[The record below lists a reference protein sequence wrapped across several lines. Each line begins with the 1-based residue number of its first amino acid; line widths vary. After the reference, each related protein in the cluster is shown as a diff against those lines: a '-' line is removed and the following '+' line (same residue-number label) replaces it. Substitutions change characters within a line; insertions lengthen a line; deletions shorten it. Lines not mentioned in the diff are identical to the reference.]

1 MTRWRWP
8 FSEPEPAPPSPHEAA
23 WLEELRAGV
32 DPGRILATV
41 AALPAP
47 RHRASD
53 PRRIGA
59 AERSIVAGLRDAGW
73 HAYRRRF
80 SGPPVGWNVE
90 ALRPGQSSATL
101 ALVAHHDTVA
111 GSGGADDNGS
121 GVAVL
126 LEAAR
131 LLAPW
136 QFRRTVLLATV
147 DLEET
152 GRFTGTEAL
161 IALAARR
168 TPIAGAIVL
177 ESVGFVDPRPGSQRI
192 PPGLGLL
199 YRQQLRAARSNGLA
213 GTWTL
218 LIHRRS
224 SAPLARAMRAG
235 LRAQAGELAA
245 FSIRDPVDLPLIGRA
260 LPWTLPT
267 VRHLARSD
275 HAAFWRRGIPAI
287 CVTDTADLRNPHY
300 HGPGDLPET
309 LDADRMAQV
318 AVATAF
324 AIGRLAGRIV

>member
-1 MTRWRWP
+1 MRRRLL
-8 FSEPEPAPPSPHEAA
+8 SEPEPAPPTPREAT
-23 WLEELRAGV
+23 WLAQLRAAV
-32 DPGRILATV
+32 DPERILADV
-41 AALPAP
+41 VALPAP

-53 PRRIGA
+53 PRGIGA
-59 AERSIVAGLRDAGW
+59 AERSIVAGLREAGW

-80 SGPPVGWNVE
+80 SGPPAGWNVE
-90 ALRPGQSSATL
+90 AMRPGESTATL
-101 ALVAHHDTVA
+101 AVVAHHDTIA

-136 QFRRTVLLATV
+136 RFRRSVLLATV

-152 GRFTGTEAL
+152 GRFTGAEAL
-161 IALAARR
+161 ISLAGRR
-168 TPIAGAIVL
+168 APIAGAIVL
-177 ESVGFVDPRPGSQRI
+177 ESVGFVDAAPGSQRI

-199 YRQQLRAARSNGLA
+199 YPVQLGTARANGLA

-224 SAPLARAMRAG
+224 SAPIARAMSAA
-235 LRAQAGELAA
+235 LRAQGGEGAA
-245 FSIRDPVDLPLIGRA
+245 LSIRDPVDLRLVGPV
-260 LPWTLPT
+260 LPWIVPT

-275 HAAFWRRGIPAI
+275 HAAFWRHGIPAI

-300 HGPGDLPET
+300 HRSDDLPAT
-309 LDADRMAQV
+309 LDAGRMAEV

-324 AIGRLAGRIV
+324 AIGRLAGRIG

>member
-1 MTRWRWP
+1 MTRRP
-8 FSEPEPAPPSPHEAA
+8 RLFAEPEPAPPTPQEAA
-23 WLEELRAGV
+23 WLEELRAAV
-32 DPGRILATV
+32 DPRRILATV

-47 RHRASD
+47 RHRPSD

-59 AERSIVAGLRDAGW
+59 AERSIVADLRDAGW

-80 SGPPVGWNVE
+80 RGPPVGWNVE
-90 ALRPGQSSATL
+90 ALRPGVTTATL

-126 LEAAR
+126 LETAR
-131 LLAPW
+131 LLAPCR
-136 QFRRTVLLATV
+136 FRRSVLLATV

-152 GRFTGTEAL
+152 GRFTGAEAL
-161 IALAARR
+161 IALAERR

-177 ESVGFVDPRPGSQRI
+177 ESVGFVDPQPGSQRI
-192 PPGLGLL
+192 PAGLGLL
-199 YRQQLRAARSNGLA
+199 YPQQLRAARANGLA

-224 SAPLARAMRAG
+224 SVPLARAMSAG
-235 LRAQAGELAA
+235 LRAQGGAEAA
-245 FSIRDPVDLPLIGRA
+245 LSIRDPVDLPLIGPL
-260 LPWTLPT
+260 LPWTVPT

-309 LDADRMAQV
+309 LDASRMAEV

-324 AIGRLAGRIV
+324 AIGRLAGRIA

>member
-1 MTRWRWP
+1 MRPWRRP
-8 FSEPEPAPPSPHEAA
+8 YAEPEPAPPTPHEAA
-23 WLEELRAGV
+23 WLEELRAAV

-59 AERSIVAGLRDAGW
+59 AERSIVAALREAGW

-90 ALRPGQSSATL
+90 ALRPGDSAATL
-101 ALVAHHDTVA
+101 AVVAHHDTVA

-126 LEAAR
+126 LETAR

-136 QFRRTVLLATV
+136 RFRRSVLLATV

-152 GRFTGTEAL
+152 GRFTGAEAL

-199 YRQQLRAARSNGLA
+199 YPQQLRAARANGLA

-224 SAPLARAMRAG
+224 SVPLARAMSAA
-235 LRAQAGELAA
+235 LRAQGGPAAA
-245 FSIRDPVDLPLIGRA
+245 FSIRDPVDLPLIGPV
-260 LPWTLPT
+260 LPWTVPT

-275 HAAFWRRGIPAI
+275 HAAFWRAGIPAI

-300 HGPGDLPET
+300 HRPDDLPVT
-309 LDADRMAQV
+309 LDAGRMAQV

-324 AIGRLAGRIV
+324 AIGRLAGRIA